1 MNRKIGMIG
10 SAVNLAAVGGFALS
24 MLWGFDA
31 GSYFSSMFI
40 AFSFVLMMCGFA
52 HIAEGDVKLAGYVSV
67 TFSAIYAAIIL
78 VVYFAQL
85 TTVRLEELT
94 QQAKTLLDFQQFG
107 LMFNYDLLGYGI
119 MALATFFAGLTIKPQ
134 KKADRWLKNLLLI
147 HGVFFIS
154 CLIVPMLGLFK
165 ADGPAWV
172 GVTALEFWCL
182 YFCPISVLSLLHF
195 ARCSG

>member
-1 MNRKIGMIG
+1 
-10 SAVNLAAVGGFALS
+10 
-24 MLWGFDA
+24 
-31 GSYFSSMFI
+31 
-40 AFSFVLMMCGFA
+40 
-52 HIAEGDVKLAGYVSV
+52 
-67 TFSAIYAAIIL
+67 
-78 VVYFAQL
+78 
-85 TTVRLEELT
+85 
-94 QQAKTLLDFQQFG
+94 
-107 LMFNYDLLGYGI
+107 MFNYDLLGYGI

-154 CLIVPMLGLFK
+154 CLIVPMLGVFK

-172 GVTALEFWCL
+172 GVAALEFWCL